1 MAPRSGEKYPAYA
14 NGAFVLSKGKDPA
27 MRYEIYRRCLDL
39 GRPISAVR
47 RNPRA
52 IDTLPADRVELGRD
66 LLPHF
71 QAASFA
77 HSGRAKARPSTEY

>member
-27 MRYEIYRRCLDL
+27 IRYEIYMRCLDL
-39 GRPISAVR
+39 GRPSAGR

-52 IDTLPADRVELGRD
+52 IDTLPGDRVELERD

-71 QAASFA
+71 QAAGFA
-77 HSGRAKARPSTEY
+77 NSGRAKARPSTKC